1 MSCNSCNIYKPV
13 EEIQFFFPF
22 CSYLFITL
30 NVKSPSIKHNY
41 TDKLEELVSHSKLPS
56 SLVPNQLRGSRK
68 QEHSFLGGDGKD
80 SNVNGEKR

>member
-1 MSCNSCNIYKPV
+1 M
-13 EEIQFFFPF
+13 
-22 CSYLFITL
+22 TL

-41 TDKLEELVSHSKLPS
+41 TDKLKELVSHFKHPP

-80 SNVNGEKR
+80 SNANREKR